1 MKRFDFNLEQ
11 VLRWRRTLAEL
22 RRAELMACANA
33 VAEAERELER
43 LRAQQAQAARELTV
57 QANGASLAAGSAF
70 MARFRGRIADA
81 LKKLG
86 SARAGLNDATT
97 RLVEADRNAKLIERM
112 KETRFRE
119 WSAECDRE
127 LEAFAAE
134 SFLNRR

>member
-22 RRAELMACANA
+22 RRAELTACANA
-33 VAEAERELER
+33 VAEAEREVEH
-43 LRAQQAQAARELTV
+43 LRAQQAQAARELTT
-57 QANGASLAAGSAF
+57 QANGASLAAGSVFVAK
-70 MARFRGRIADA
+70 FRGRIAEA
-81 LKKLG
+81 LKRLE
-86 SARAGLNDATT
+86 SARAALKDATAK
-97 RLVEADRNAKLIERM
+97 LVEADRNAKLIEKM

>member
-22 RRAELMACANA
+22 RRAELMACASA
-33 VAEAERELER
+33 VADAEREVER
-43 LRAQQAQAARELTV
+43 LRELQAQAARELTL
-57 QANGASLAAGSAF
+57 QPNGASLAAGSAF
-70 MARFRGRIADA
+70 IARFRGRIADA
-81 LKKLG
+81 LRKLE
-86 SARAGLNDATT
+86 SARAALKDATT
-97 RLVEADRNAKLIERM
+97 RLVEADRNAKLIEKM

-119 WSAECDRE
+119 WSAERDRE

>member
-33 VAEAERELER
+33 VAEAEREVER
-43 LRAQQAQAARELTV
+43 LRGQQAQVARELTL
-57 QANGASLAAGSAF
+57 QPNGASLAAGSAF
-70 MARFRGRIADA
+70 IARFQSRIANA
-81 LKKLG
+81 LKKRE
-86 SARAGLNDATT
+86 SARAAMKDATT
-97 RLVEADRNAKLIERM
+97 RLVEADRNAKLIEKM